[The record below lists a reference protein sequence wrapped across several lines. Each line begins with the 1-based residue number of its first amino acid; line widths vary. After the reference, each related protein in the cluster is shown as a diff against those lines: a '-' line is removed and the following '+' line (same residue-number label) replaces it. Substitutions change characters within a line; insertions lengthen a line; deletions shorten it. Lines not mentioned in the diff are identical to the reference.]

1 MQKPDIV
8 ISEIDLSRIEKLL
21 ANMPKTNA
29 IRIALEEELDRA
41 DIVSPE
47 EMPANVVTMNSTVTF
62 SLNDAGEAF
71 TFTLVYPQD
80 MQENGQTISILA
92 PAGSAMLGLKVGDKI
107 SWPSADGKPLMV
119 SVADISYQPE
129 RAGDLHR

>member
-41 DIVSPE
+41 DIVSPQ
-47 EMPANVVTMNSTVTF
+47 EMPTNVVTMNSTVTF
-62 SLNDAGEAF
+62 SLSDAGESF

-80 MQENGQTISILA
+80 MQENGETISILA